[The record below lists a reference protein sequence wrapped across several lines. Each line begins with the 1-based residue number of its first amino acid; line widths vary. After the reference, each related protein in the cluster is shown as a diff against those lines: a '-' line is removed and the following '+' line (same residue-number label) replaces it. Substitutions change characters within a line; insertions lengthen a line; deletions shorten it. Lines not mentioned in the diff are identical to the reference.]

1 MEACAPQLE
10 NSFCL
15 QTEKG
20 GVKQPKPCKSNQ
32 AIKTKIG
39 KYERMSC
46 ENNSLKQIYSKISQI
61 YIPVGNE
68 ETRAL

>member
-1 MEACAPQLE
+1 M
-10 NSFCL
+10 
-15 QTEKG
+15 
-20 GVKQPKPCKSNQ
+20 
-32 AIKTKIG
+32 G
-39 KYERMSC
+39 KYERMSF